1 MLYTQEEAIEKLS
14 QVALANTK
22 DRRKKNRQ
30 RRNQV
35 TELYGIP
42 YIAVGD
48 NGAPASVHIPVSP
61 SMIYYE
67 RFSFKIQIK
76 PFTSTVQGGTG
87 AATVDVNDTSLSVS
101 GSSITPNP
109 HDHSTSPHSHN
120 LISGVSISH
129 TTASDFR
136 VYLEGID
143 ITPYLMAQYGT
154 WISGE
159 GIYPS
164 DTIERDYDIL
174 EVISDL
180 KAEGRDAE
188 ADRLARAG
196 WKPLEITSSSPFA
209 AEIDL
214 WLRYSN
220 ANK

>member
-1 MLYTQEEAIEKLS
+1 MRYTQEEAIEKLGS
-14 QVALANTK
+14 FTLSNTR
-22 DRRKKNRQ
+22 DRRQKNRQ

-42 YIAVGD
+42 YTSMGD
-48 NGAPASVHIPVSP
+48 ANASATVHIPVSP

-76 PFTSTVQGGTG
+76 PFASTVAGGTG
-87 AATVDVNDTSLSVS
+87 AATVAVNDTSLSVS

-109 HDHSTSPHSHN
+109 HRHTTDPHTHN
-120 LISGVSISH
+120 LVSGVSLTH
-129 TTASDFR
+129 TTATDFK
-136 VYLEGID
+136 VYLEHID

-180 KAEGRDAE
+180 KAEGHDAE
-188 ADRLARAG
+188 AALLARPG
-196 WKPLEITSSSPFA
+196 WKLLEITSASPFA
-209 AEIDL
+209 VEVDL